1 LTRLIDFLDRAE
13 LEYMLSTLNASI
25 LSLLVS
31 AALTWLFCA
40 TAWRLRW
47 IPQPVPNRL
56 PVKPVPILGG
66 AAIFVAFL
74 VSLAVN
80 RLVFQGTE
88 AFLILLA
95 TAAFILGAADDIW
108 NLKPRWK
115 LLGQIGIA
123 LVFLK
128 AIGPV
133 SIIGYHAVDA
143 LLIGIWIVGITNAFN
158 LLDNINGLCGGTAAL
173 VAGFQAVNFYIS
185 GDTQMASLCFVFA
198 GALCGFL
205 VFNFPAGRIFMGDA
219 GSMFIGCWLAATT
232 LVGVQHSHRNHP
244 ATLLFPLLIM
254 IVPICDTTLVTLT
267 RKLRR
272 RPVSLGGT
280 DHLSHRLVAYG
291 FSKRNTVIALWSVTS
306 LAGAVGLLTLFYG
319 AVSFVSAVALLV
331 VFVVILG
338 IYLTGYELLPE
349 SSNTQAHPL
358 RSPKWLRIGLGL
370 ACDVILIAAAYYTA
384 YLLRFDS
391 SSQRQNMQLFYGSVG
406 ELVLIKLAVF
416 VGLGAY
422 RRWWQYFG
430 LKDAFRIGSA
440 SAIASVVAVAYFA
453 AVYRFYDF
461 SRIVFALDFLAFT
474 LLAIAFRFSFRLFD
488 SFAPASHRANV
499 LIYGADDDGE
509 TALHFVGKHYPF
521 KVVGFLDEDASKRDL
536 VIHSVPVCGG
546 VGHLDSLVRARNVK
560 AVLLTSALP
569 TSEKLSLMAR
579 CRKLGIGLL
588 RFRFDLEELSG
599 TENRLWKDLASD
611 GDGSLVFVPQ
621 TSVVLPMAIEDEPRV
636 SSASD

>member
-1 LTRLIDFLDRAE
+1 
-13 LEYMLSTLNASI
+13 MLSILNTSM

-66 AAIFVAFL
+66 AAIFAAFL
-74 VSLAVN
+74 VPLTVH
-80 RLVFQGTE
+80 RLVFHGAD

-95 TAAFILGAADDIW
+95 TAAFILGATDDIW

-115 LLGQIGIA
+115 LLGQLAIA
-123 LVFLK
+123 LMFLNSV
-128 AIGPV
+128 GLV
-133 SIIGYHAVDA
+133 SIVGYRAIDA
-143 LLIGIWIVGITNAFN
+143 LLVVVWIVGITNAFN

-185 GDTQMASLCFVFA
+185 GDLQLASLCFVFA
-198 GALCGFL
+198 AALCGFL
-205 VFNFPAGRIFMGDA
+205 LFNFPAGRIFMGDA
-219 GSMFIGCWLAATT
+219 GSMFIGCWLATTT
-232 LVGVQHSHRNHP
+232 LVGVQHSHRNHV
-244 ATLLFPLLIM
+244 ATILFPLLIM

-291 FSKRNTVIALWSVTS
+291 LSKRGAVIALWGVTS
-306 LAGAVGLLTLFYG
+306 TAGTVGLLTLFYG
-319 AVSFVSAVALLV
+319 AVSFVSAAALLV
-331 VFVVILG
+331 VFVAILG

-349 SSNTQAHPL
+349 SSDAQAAPL

-391 SSQRQNMQLFYGSVG
+391 STQRQNLQLFYGSVA
-406 ELVLIKLAVF
+406 ELMLIKLAVF

-430 LKDAFRIGSA
+430 LRDAFRIGSA
-440 SAIASVVAVAYFA
+440 SAIASLVAVAYFA
-453 AVYRFYDF
+453 AIYRFYDF
-461 SRIVFALDFLAFT
+461 SRIVFVLDFLAFT

-536 VIHSVPVCGG
+536 VIHSVPVRGG
-546 VGHLDSLVRARNVK
+546 VRHLDHLVRAWNVK
-560 AVLLTSALP
+560 AVLLTSAL
-569 TSEKLSLMAR
+569 SAAEKLSLMTR
-579 CRKLGIGLL
+579 CRKLGIALL
-588 RFRFDLEELSG
+588 RFRFDLEDLAG
-599 TENRLWKDLASD
+599 TENRFWKDFASD
-611 GDGSLVFVPQ
+611 ADGSLVFVPR
-621 TSVVLPMAIEDEPRV
+621 TRVALPIPIEDEPRA

>member
-1 LTRLIDFLDRAE
+1 
-13 LEYMLSTLNASI
+13 MLSILNTSM

-66 AAIFVAFL
+66 AAIFAAFL
-74 VSLAVN
+74 VPLTAH
-80 RLVFQGTE
+80 RLVFHGTD

-95 TAAFILGAADDIW
+95 TGAFILGATDDIW

-115 LLGQIGIA
+115 LLGQLIIA
-123 LVFLK
+123 VLFLK
-128 AIGPV
+128 AIGLV
-133 SIIGYHAVDA
+133 SIVGYRAIDA
-143 LLIGIWIVGITNAFN
+143 LLVAIWIVGITNAFN

-185 GDTQMASLCFVFA
+185 GDAQLSSLCFVFA
-198 GALCGFL
+198 AALCGFL
-205 VFNFPAGRIFMGDA
+205 IFNFPAGRIFMGDA
-219 GSMFIGCWLAATT
+219 GSMFIGCWLATTT
-232 LVGVQHSHRNHP
+232 LVGVQHSHRNHV
-244 ATLLFPLLIM
+244 ATILFPLLIM

-291 FSKRNTVIALWSVTS
+291 LSKRGAVIALWGVTS
-306 LAGAVGLLTLFYG
+306 VAGAVGLLTLFYG
-319 AVSFVSAVALLV
+319 ALSFVSAAALLV
-331 VFVVILG
+331 VFVAILG

-349 SSNTQAHPL
+349 ASDAQAPPL

-370 ACDVILIAAAYYTA
+370 ACDVILIGAAYYTA

-391 SSQRQNMQLFYGSVG
+391 SAQRQNLQLFYGSVA
-406 ELVLIKLAVF
+406 ELMLIKLAVF

-440 SAIASVVAVAYFA
+440 SAIASLVAVAYFA

-461 SRIVFALDFLAFT
+461 SRIVFVLDFLAFT
-474 LLAIAFRFSFRLFD
+474 LLALAFRFSFRLFD

-509 TALHFVGKHYPF
+509 TALRFVGKHYPF

-536 VIHSVPVCGG
+536 VIHSVPVRGG
-546 VGHLDSLVRARNVK
+546 VRHLDNLVRAWNVK
-560 AVLLTSALP
+560 AVLLPSAL
-569 TSEKLSLMAR
+569 SAGEKLTLMTR
-579 CRKLGIGLL
+579 CRKLGIALL
-588 RFRFDLEELSG
+588 RFRFDLEDLAG
-599 TENRLWKDLASD
+599 TENRFWKDFASD
-611 GDGSLVFVPQ
+611 GNGSLVFVPR
-621 TSVVLPMAIEDEPRV
+621 TSVALPIAIEDEPRA

>member
-1 LTRLIDFLDRAE
+1 LTRLIDSLDRAE
-13 LEYMLSTLNASI
+13 REYMLSILNASM
-25 LSLLVS
+25 LSLFVS

-47 IPQPVPNRL
+47 VPQPVPNRL

-66 AAIFVAFL
+66 AAIFAAFL
-74 VSLAVN
+74 VPLAAH
-80 RLVFQGTE
+80 RLVLHDTE
-88 AFLILLA
+88 ASLIFLG
-95 TAAFILGAADDIW
+95 TAAFLLGAADDLW
-108 NLKPRWK
+108 NLRPRWK
-115 LLGQIGIA
+115 LLGQLAIA
-123 LVFLK
+123 LVFLNTVG
-128 AIGPV
+128 AV
-133 SIIGYHAVDA
+133 SITGHRAVDA
-143 LLIGIWIVGITNAFN
+143 LLVSIWIVGITNAFN

-173 VAGFQAVNFYIS
+173 VAGFQAVSFYIS
-185 GDTQMASLCFVFA
+185 GDTQLASLCFVFA
-198 GALCGFL
+198 AALCGFL
-205 VFNFPAGRIFMGDA
+205 IFNFPAGRIFMGDA
-219 GSMFIGCWLAATT
+219 GSMFIGCWLATTT
-232 LVGVQHSHRNHP
+232 LIGVQHSQRNHV
-244 ATLLFPLLIM
+244 ATILFPLLIM

-291 FSKRNTVIALWSVTS
+291 FSKRNAVIALWGVTS
-306 LAGAVGLLTLFYG
+306 LGGAVGILTLFYG

-331 VFVVILG
+331 VFVAILG
-338 IYLTGYELLPE
+338 IYLAGYELLPE
-349 SSNTQAHPL
+349 SSDAPAHPL

-384 YLLRFDS
+384 YLLRFDP
-391 SSQRQNMQLFYGSVG
+391 SSQRQNMQLFYESVG
-406 ELVLIKLAVF
+406 ELMLIKLAVF

-440 SAIASVVAVAYFA
+440 SAIASLVAVAYFA

-461 SRIVFALDFLAFT
+461 SRIVFVLDFLAFT

-488 SFAPASHRANV
+488 SFAPATGRANV

-546 VGHLDSLVRARNVK
+546 VGHLDNLVKAWNVK
-560 AVLLTSALP
+560 AVLLTSALLP
-569 TSEKLSLMAR
+569 SEKLTLMAR

-588 RFRFDLEELSG
+588 RFRFDLEDVAG
-599 TENRLWKDLASD
+599 TEGRFWKDFASD
-611 GDGSLVFVPQ
+611 HDGSLVFVPRA
-621 TSVVLPMAIEDEPRV
+621 TVALPIAIEDEPRV

>member
-1 LTRLIDFLDRAE
+1 
-13 LEYMLSTLNASI
+13 MLSILNASI

-66 AAIFVAFL
+66 AAIFAAFL
-74 VSLAVN
+74 VPLAAH
-80 RLVFQGTE
+80 RLVFHGAE
-88 AFLILLA
+88 AVLILLA

-115 LLGQIGIA
+115 LLAQFAIA
-123 LVFLK
+123 LLFLK
-128 AIGPV
+128 AIGLV
-133 SIIGYHAVDA
+133 SITRYHAMDA
-143 LLIGIWIVGITNAFN
+143 LFVAIWIVGITNAFN
-158 LLDNINGLCGGTAAL
+158 LLDNINGLCGGTAVL
-173 VAGFQAVNFYIS
+173 VASFQAVNFYLS
-185 GDTQMASLCFVFA
+185 GDTQLAFLCFVFA
-198 GALCGFL
+198 AALCGFL
-205 VFNFPAGRIFMGDA
+205 LFNFPAGRIFMGDA
-219 GSMFIGCWLAATT
+219 GSMLVGCWLATTT
-232 LVGVQHSHRNHP
+232 LVGVQHSHRNHL
-244 ATLLFPLLIM
+244 ATILFPLLIM

-291 FSKRNTVIALWSVTS
+291 LSKRGAVIALWGVTS
-306 LAGAVGLLTLFYG
+306 LAGAIGLLTLFYG
-319 AVSFVSAVALLV
+319 AVSLVSAVALLV
-331 VFVVILG
+331 VFVAILG

-349 SSNTQAHPL
+349 SSGAQAHPL

-370 ACDVILIAAAYYTA
+370 ACDVILIAVAYYTA

-391 SSQRQNMQLFYGSVG
+391 SVQRQNLQLFYGSVT
-406 ELVLIKLAVF
+406 ELLLIKLAVF

-440 SAIASVVAVAYFA
+440 SAIASLVAVAYFA

-461 SRIVFALDFLAFT
+461 SRIVFVLDFLAFT

-509 TALHFVGKHYPF
+509 TALRFVGKHYPF

-536 VIHSVPVCGG
+536 VIHSVPVRGG
-546 VGHLDSLVRARNVK
+546 VRHLDNLVRAWNVK

-569 TSEKLSLMAR
+569 SSERLTLMTR
-579 CRKLGIGLL
+579 CRKLEVALL
-588 RFRFDLEELSG
+588 RFRFDLEDLAG
-599 TENRLWKDLASD
+599 TENSFWKDFVSNA
-611 GDGSLVFVPQ
+611 DGSLVFVPRAG
-621 TSVVLPMAIEDEPRV
+621 VALPIAIDDEPRV